1 MKLRH
6 KAWLFSAATLLLL
19 LFAVVHAPA
28 QACYMGDDMPEATKA
43 SLTNTA
49 TQYFQLAQ
57 QGNAAGLQAHSDF
70 QLGDVLEGDKQLL
83 SGRASIR
90 SVFLLDN
97 TQASAGGA
105 GQKAEFY
112 CGIYNSPDRVGFVFA
127 SLPAGQYGI
136 VIQDV
141 AGTSPAVVTW
151 ILRQGG
157 GSWNVAGFYAKPVQ
171 IGGHDANW
179 YLNQARAYR
188 AKGQNHNA
196 WFYYL
201 TANDMLRPFPAMGTP
216 SLDKFYDEMQ
226 AARPGDL
233 PYGNTV
239 DLALA
244 GGRTVKVTQV
254 FPTPVGDNLD
264 LVVKYQSPDIS
275 DSSKT
280 FQDNMAVIKALV
292 TKYPELRE
300 AFGGVVARAV
310 APNGQDY
317 GSLLAMKDVK

>member
-6 KAWLFSAATLLLL
+6 KAWLFPVTALL
-19 LFAVVHAPA
+19 LFLASRQALA
-28 QACYMGDDMPEATKA
+28 QACYTADDMPEATKA
-43 SLTNTA
+43 SLTGTA
-49 TQYFQLAQ
+49 TRYFQLAQ
-57 QGNAAGLQAHSDF
+57 QGNATALQSHTDF
-70 QLGDVLEGDKQLL
+70 QLGDVLEGDKPLL
-83 SGRASIR
+83 SGQPIIR

-105 GQKAEFY
+105 GQRAEFY
-112 CGIYNSPDRVGFVFA
+112 CGIYNSPDRVGFVFNG
-127 SLPAGQYGI
+127 LPAGQFGI
-136 VIQDV
+136 VIEDV
-141 AGTSPAVVTW
+141 AGATPAVVTW
-151 ILRQGG
+151 ILRQSAGA
-157 GSWNVAGFYAKPVQ
+157 WNVAGFYVKAAQ

-188 AKGQNHNA
+188 TKGQTHNA

-201 TANDMLRPFPAMGTP
+201 AANDMLRPFPSMSTP
-216 SLDKFYDEMQ
+216 TLDKLYDEMQ

-233 PYGNTV
+233 PYGNPV

-244 GGRTVKVTQV
+244 NGRTVKVTQI

-292 TKYPELRE
+292 TKYPELRD
-300 AFGGVVARAV
+300 AFAGVVARAV